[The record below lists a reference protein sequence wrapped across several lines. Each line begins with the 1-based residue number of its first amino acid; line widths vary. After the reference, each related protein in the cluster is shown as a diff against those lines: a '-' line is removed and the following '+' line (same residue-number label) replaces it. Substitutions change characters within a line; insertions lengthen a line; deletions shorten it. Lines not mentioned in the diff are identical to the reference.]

1 MKNEITQRNILIVA
15 FSLLMFLI
23 VSILVSSYY
32 NRKNLEINLINI
44 SEILNNQISEMQTE
58 EELFSLVNQYTKSNN
73 WLRISIFNTH
83 GKIIY
88 DSHTDDYS
96 LYLDQNQMKYINSI
110 VPKPY
115 IKYSP
120 IIHEKML
127 YYGVILNDDIIVRT
141 SVPLTDNSGILL
153 SGIFFM
159 SILIVFVVLLSIVYT
174 KKTADNVMSAF
185 TLTIES
191 LKNINEGK
199 NSPIC
204 STHKYIEVEQVLT
217 EINDI
222 NEKISSSFL
231 EVVNE
236 RDKMNFILDNI
247 NQGILIV
254 DSKGIIIII
263 NNKVKDILDL
273 NDNLINQKSNQCLN
287 VSELNEIIHKTME
300 TKTPTSID
308 YYNKLDDKIYSFNAS
323 TINKDWISGEANF
336 SGVVVLISDVTEER
350 KNSQIKDEFIA
361 NASHELKTPITSISG
376 FSELISSGMIKDE
389 KIILNY
395 IERISNET
403 IKMKRVIDNLLSLST
418 LDSTKTCED
427 DVYINIKDVVLDVV
441 NSYNY
446 MLEKAKVAVTIECED
461 AYMMA
466 NPQLIYH
473 LISNLIDN
481 AIKYNRPGGHILL
494 SLKNELYNISLIVE
508 DSGIGIEK
516 KNLDR
521 IFARFYRI
529 ENSRSRLTGG
539 SGLGLSIVKKICSL
553 YDAHINVESQIDVG
567 TKVTITFR

>member
-15 FSLLMFLI
+15 ISLLMFLI
-23 VSILVSSYY
+23 VSILVTSYY
-32 NRKNLEINLINI
+32 NRKNLELNLVNI
-44 SEILNNQISEMQTE
+44 SEIMNNQIANIETE
-58 EELFSLVNQYTKSNN
+58 EELFEVVKQYTNSSK
-73 WLRISIFNTH
+73 WLRVSIFNTH
-83 GKIIY
+83 GNIIF

-96 LYLDQNQMKYINSI
+96 IYLDQNQMKYINSI

-120 IIHEKML
+120 ILNEKML
-127 YYGVILNDDIIVRT
+127 YFGVILNEDIIVRT

-159 SILIVFVVLLSIVYT
+159 SILIIFVVLFSIVYT
-174 KKTADNVMSAF
+174 KKTADNVMGAF
-185 TLTIES
+185 SLIIES
-191 LKNINEGK
+191 LKNINDGK
-199 NSPIC
+199 YLPI
-204 STHKYIEVEQVLT
+204 STMHKYNEVEEVLT

-222 NEKISSSFL
+222 SEKISNSFL

-254 DSKGIIIII
+254 DAMGIIIII
-263 NNKVKDILDL
+263 NKKVKDIFDIK
-273 NDNLINQKSNQCLN
+273 DSLINQKSNQCIN
-287 VSELNEIIHKTME
+287 IPELNDIIRRTYE

-308 YYNKLDDKIYSFNAS
+308 YYNKFDDKIYSFNAS

-350 KNSQIKDEFIA
+350 KNTQIKDEFIA

-376 FSELISSGMIKDE
+376 FSELINSGMIKDE
-389 KIILNY
+389 NTILNY
-395 IERISNET
+395 IDRIANET
-403 IKMKRVIDNLLSLST
+403 IKMKRIIDNLLSLTALESVK
-418 LDSTKTCED
+418 SNEED
-427 DVYINIKDVVLDVV
+427 IYVNIKDIVLDVT

-446 MLEKAKVAVTIECED
+446 IVEQTQIRIILDCED
-461 AYMMA
+461 AYIVA
-466 NPQLIYH
+466 NPQLLYH
-473 LISNLIDN
+473 LISNLVDN
-481 AIKYNRPGGHILL
+481 AIKYNRPDGYVLIT
-494 SLKNELYNISLIVE
+494 LKNELYNIVLTVE
-508 DSGIGIEK
+508 DNGIGIEK

-553 YDAHINVESQIDVG
+553 YDAHIDVESQIDIG
-567 TKVTITFR
+567 TRVSITFR